1 MITNKFTP
9 WAEETKALI
18 PKVQAVIDNL
28 KKDEPLPRLNDDI
41 KALKTKASEIAECLI
56 YRTCN
61 EIFIRH
67 TANVYKK

>member
-41 KALKTKASEIAECLI
+41 KALKTKASEIAECLVHEP
-56 YRTCN
+56 CAK
-61 EIFIRH
+61 IFIRQS
-67 TANVYKK
+67 TIVYKK